1 MYEFRYILGLVGVLT
16 VSYKIYMR
24 EEGKKQVLGGKDIWN
39 KKIFNKKQK
48 NVFFLNHDKSYLY
61 INLWIIFFLSCK

>member
-39 KKIFNKKQK
+39 KKILTKNKKMY
-48 NVFFLNHDKSYLY
+48 FFLIMIRVIYT
-61 INLWIIFFLSCK
+61 